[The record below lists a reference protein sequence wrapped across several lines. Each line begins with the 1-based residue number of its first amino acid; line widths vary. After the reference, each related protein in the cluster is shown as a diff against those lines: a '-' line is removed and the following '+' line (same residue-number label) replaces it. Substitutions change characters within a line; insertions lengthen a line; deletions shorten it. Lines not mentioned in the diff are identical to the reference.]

1 MKNYLS
7 LIKFSHTIFAFP
19 FAIVGFLLAYL
30 DLYPSVFKSQQ
41 AILVALCMV
50 FARTSAMAFNRYLD
64 RNIDATNPRTQN
76 REIPSGKVSPNGALA
91 LGLISAIGFI
101 ICTYFLNTL
110 VFFLSPIALIVVL
123 GYSYSKRFTSFSHL
137 ILGIGL
143 GLAPIGAYLA
153 IHPQFTVIPVLIGF
167 MVLFWV
173 AGFDI
178 IYALQ
183 DEEFDKKNNLK
194 SIPSWFGANKALQFS
209 KFLHLLCFIL
219 VIITGVLMSNQY
231 QNLGLVFWMSLLF
244 FIVMLFY
251 QQRLVNPGNLEN
263 VNLAFF
269 TANGI
274 ASLVYGTGF
283 LIDVL
288 I

>member
-19 FAIVGFLLAYL
+19 FAIVGFILAYL
-30 DLYPSVFKSQQ
+30 DLNPAVFQSQQ
-41 AILVALCMV
+41 AILVAFCMV
-50 FARTSAMAFNRYLD
+50 FARTAAMAFNRYLD
-64 RNIDATNPRTQN
+64 RNIDASNPRTQN
-76 REIPSGKVSPNGALA
+76 REIPAGQVSANGALA
-91 LGLISAIGFI
+91 LVLISSIGFM

-110 VFFLSPIALIVVL
+110 VFFLSPVALIVVL

-143 GLAPIGAYLA
+143 GLAPIGAFLA
-153 IHPQFTVIPVLIGF
+153 IHPQFSIIPVLIGF

-194 SIPSWFGANKALQFS
+194 SIPSWLGAKKALQFS
-209 KFLHLLCFIL
+209 KILHLLCLML
-219 VIITGVLMSNQY
+219 VIITGVLMSNKY
-231 QNLGLVFWMSLLF
+231 PNLGLVFWISSLF
-244 FIVMLFY
+244 FIIMLFY
-251 QQRLVNPGNLEN
+251 QQRLVKPGNLEK

-269 TANGI
+269 TTNGI

-283 LIDVL
+283 LIDAL

>member
-19 FAIVGFLLAYL
+19 FAIVGFILAYL
-30 DLYPSVFKSQQ
+30 DLYSAVFQSKQ

-50 FARTSAMAFNRYLD
+50 FARTAAMAFNRYLD
-64 RNIDATNPRTQN
+64 RNIDASNPRTQN
-76 REIPSGKVSPNGALA
+76 REIPSGQVSANGALA
-91 LGLISAIGFI
+91 LVFISGLTFM
-101 ICTYFLNTL
+101 ICTYFLNAL
-110 VFFLSPIALIVVL
+110 VFFLSPVALIVVL

-153 IHPQFTVIPVLIGF
+153 LNPEFSMIPVLIGF
-167 MVLFWV
+167 MVIFWV

-178 IYALQ
+178 IYSLQ

-194 SIPSWFGANKALQFS
+194 SIPSWLGANKALQFS
-209 KFLHLLCFIL
+209 KFLHLLCLTL
-219 VIITGVLMSNQY
+219 VIITGVLMSNKY
-231 QNLGLVFWMSLLF
+231 PNLGLVFWISSLF
-244 FIVMLFY
+244 FMVMLFY
-251 QQRLVNPGNLEN
+251 QQRLVKPGNLEK

-269 TANGI
+269 TTNGI

-283 LIDVL
+283 LIDAL
-288 I
+288 M